1 MECGEKNYKKQKSI
15 WSIIFDEKKFDKDDV
30 YLKKKPRLI
39 HVIIVIFL
47 EYFSWGLVT
56 IPAINFIGRN
66 YPEDKFLINGL
77 SSGGRGILAFIFA
90 PILGKMTDMYG
101 RKKFLFLTV
110 LSTCLPIPCLFHNS
124 QWYVTIFVVTGLTA
138 NSFAVANAY
147 AADITC
153 LTDRHTAYSIISSTF
168 GASFMFSPFL
178 GAAITNTY
186 GDHIAIL
193 IATVLIIINL
203 LYITFILP
211 ESLPKIIIKNENLND
226 ETFWLVINEFFSLRK
241 MWADEYTFK
250 ISMIIFLSNV
260 PEAGQISC
268 FFIFLRAIV
277 GMSQN
282 EVGIFIAYVG
292 LLTVFSQL
300 YVFKYLTNSIGIKGT
315 LAFGL
320 ITQCIQLFFYGFC
333 KNIYLIYFFGLFL
346 SLSQMVY
353 PSIASAVSLSY
364 SNEEQ
369 GSAQALIN
377 GLRGLCSGIGPVLF
391 GFIFQLFNFD
401 VHSDIDSSITI
412 NGAKFPPP
420 NIRVNPLAI
429 HVLSPNKNITDDEKS
444 SQFLRVMPGP
454 PFALGS
460 ILVFI
465 AFFFLVAIKKIKATN
480 KKNHGSFPE
489 GIINDESVPLT
500 EYVDID

>member
-1 MECGEKNYKKQKSI
+1 MFDEKNVKMQKSI
-15 WSIIFDEKKFDKDDV
+15 WNLIFDEKKFDKNEINS
-30 YLKKKPRLI
+30 KNKPRLI

-77 SSGGRGILAFIFA
+77 SSGGRGLLAFIFA
-90 PILGKMTDMYG
+90 PILGKLTDMYG

-110 LSTCLPIPCLFHNS
+110 LATCLPIPFLLHDS
-124 QWYVTIFVVTGLTA
+124 QWYVTIFVVTGLIA

-147 AADITC
+147 AADITNFS
-153 LTDRHTAYSIISSTF
+153 DRHTAYSVISSTF

-178 GAAITNTY
+178 GAGIANTY
-186 GDHIAIL
+186 GDNVAII
-193 IATVLIIINL
+193 IATGIVFFNL
-203 LYITFILP
+203 FYITFIFP
-211 ESLPKIIIKNENLND
+211 ESLPRNIIKSENYND
-226 ETFWLVINEFFSLRK
+226 ETFWLIINEFFSLRK

-282 EVGIFIAYVG
+282 EVGSFIAYIG

-300 YVFKYLTNSIGIKGT
+300 FVFKYLINSVGIKGT

-320 ITQCIQLFFYGFC
+320 MTQCIQLFFYGFC
-333 KNIYLIYFFGLFL
+333 TNIYLIYIFGLFL
-346 SLSQMVY
+346 AFSQVVY
-353 PSIASAVSLSY
+353 PSIASAISLSY

-377 GLRGLCSGIGPVLF
+377 GLRGLCSGLGPVLF

-401 VHSDIDSSITI
+401 VHSDLDSSINI
-412 NGAKFPPP
+412 NGAIFPPP
-420 NIRVNPLAI
+420 NIKVNPLAI
-429 HVLSPNKNITDDEKS
+429 HVLTPNKTSTSDEKES
-444 SQFLRVMPGP
+444 EFLRVMPGP
-454 PFALGS
+454 PFAMGS
-460 ILVFI
+460 VLVFI
-465 AFFFLVAIKKIKATN
+465 AFFFLLSVKKIKG
-480 KKNHGSFPE
+480 KNRKRHGSISE
-489 GIINDESVPLT
+489 VTINGGSLLLSEHMDS
-500 EYVDID
+500 D